1 MGVLPECY
9 ICTPHACSTHRGQKG
24 ESETLKVHLWAVV
37 SCQVDSRNPTWG
49 LCKSSLC
56 SYLWSH
62 LSSPT
67 FLTLSYYL
75 DAL

>member
-56 SYLWSH
+56 S
-62 LSSPT
+62 
-67 FLTLSYYL
+67 
-75 DAL
+75 